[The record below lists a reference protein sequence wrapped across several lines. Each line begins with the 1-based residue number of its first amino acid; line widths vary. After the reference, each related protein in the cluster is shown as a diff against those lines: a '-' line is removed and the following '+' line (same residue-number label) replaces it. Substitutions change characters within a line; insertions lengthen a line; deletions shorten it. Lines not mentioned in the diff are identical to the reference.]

1 MVINIRD
8 IKDFKK
14 IADSVKPDD
23 RKRVGLHKVKIQ
35 EGVSYHI
42 YANSTGQILLDP
54 QVTIPASEL
63 WVFKNED
70 VLAAIDQSMEESA
83 KGQLIDRGSFAEYVK
98 NES

>member
-23 RKRVGLHKVKIQ
+23 RKRVGLRKVQIQ

-42 YANSTGQILLDP
+42 YTNSTGQIFLDP
-54 QVTIPASEL
+54 QVTIPASEAWL
-63 WVFKNED
+63 YKNPD
-70 VLAAIDQSMEESA
+70 AIAAVRQGLLEAAQGKAKTIDMDS
-83 KGQLIDRGSFAEYVK
+83 L
-98 NES
+98 

>member
-23 RKRVGLHKVKIQ
+23 RKRVGLHKVQIQ

-42 YANSTGQILLDP
+42 YTNSAGQILLDP
-54 QVTIPASEL
+54 QVTIPASEAWL
-63 WVFKNED
+63 YKNPD
-70 VLAAIDQSMEESA
+70 AIAAVRQGLLEAAQGKAKTIDMDS
-83 KGQLIDRGSFAEYVK
+83 L
-98 NES
+98 